1 MTRRRTQRC
10 KNTKKRSHHKKRA
23 RKTRVRTIRK
33 QRGDKQ
39 RGDKQRG
46 DKQRGGTCYGSG
58 VGRTS
63 TENNFSVFNTNQL
76 KLFPYKP

>member
-10 KNTKKRSHHKKRA
+10 KNTKKQSQSTKRV
-23 RKTRVRTIRK
+23 RKTRVRTRRK
-33 QRGDKQ
+33 QSG
-39 RGDKQRG
+39 G
-46 DKQRGGTCYGSG
+46 KQRGGTCYGTG

>member
-10 KNTKKRSHHKKRA
+10 KNTKKQSQPKKRV
-23 RKTRVRTIRK
+23 RKTRVRTRRK
-33 QRGDKQ
+33 QRG
-39 RGDKQRG
+39 G
-46 DKQRGGTCYGSG
+46 KQRGGTCYGTG

>member
-1 MTRRRTQRC
+1 MTRRQPKSR
-10 KNTKKRSHHKKRA
+10 KNTKKRRPSKKRVI
-23 RKTRVRTIRK
+23 KTRVRTRRK
-33 QRGDKQ
+33 QRG
-39 RGDKQRG
+39 G
-46 DKQRGGTCYGSG
+46 KQRGGTCYGTG

>member
-10 KNTKKRSHHKKRA
+10 KNTKKRSHSKKRV
-23 RKTRVRTIRK
+23 RKTRLRTRRK
-33 QRGDKQ
+33 QRG
-39 RGDKQRG
+39 GM
-46 DKQRGGTCYGSG
+46 CYGTG

>member
-23 RKTRVRTIRK
+23 RKTRVRTIR
-33 QRGDKQ
+33 KQ

>member
-10 KNTKKRSHHKKRA
+10 KNTEKQSQPKKRV
-23 RKTRVRTIRK
+23 RKTRVRTRRK
-33 QRGDKQ
+33 QRGGKQ
-39 RGDKQRG
+39 RGG
-46 DKQRGGTCYGSG
+46 KQRGGTCYGTG

>member
-10 KNTKKRSHHKKRA
+10 KNTKKRSHPKKRV
-23 RKTRVRTIRK
+23 RKTRLRTRRK
-33 QRGDKQ
+33 QSGGKQ
-39 RGDKQRG
+39 S
-46 DKQRGGTCYGSG
+46 GGTCYGTG

>member
-10 KNTKKRSHHKKRA
+10 KNTKKQSQSTKRV
-23 RKTRVRTIRK
+23 RKTRVRTRRK
-33 QRGDKQ
+33 QRGGKQ
-39 RGDKQRG
+39 RGG
-46 DKQRGGTCYGSG
+46 KQRGGTCYGTG

>member
-10 KNTKKRSHHKKRA
+10 KNTKKQSQSTKRV
-23 RKTRVRTIRK
+23 RKTRVRTRRK
-33 QRGDKQ
+33 QRG
-39 RGDKQRG
+39 G
-46 DKQRGGTCYGSG
+46 KQRGGTCYGTG